1 MKKIINLAQLCIIL
15 ATLTLG
21 VQAWLD
27 GQRLEALLVAIL
39 GMVWLIGF
47 QRSLA
52 WLDALMLVLFTLLV
66 VYTLLR
72 DRPIL
77 PGFIVILSALIAWN
91 LGHLTRRLA
100 FSSDPGISRQ
110 LTSKHLRRSGILTGI
125 ALVLVLA
132 SYLVK
137 IELNLGWAI
146 LVGAFGIIGL
156 SQLVGYLLKQKQ

>member
-1 MKKIINLAQLCIIL
+1 MKKIITLAQLCIIL

-21 VQAWLD
+21 VQAWLG

-39 GMVWLIGF
+39 GTVWLIGS

-52 WLDALMLVLFTLLV
+52 WLDALMLALFTLLV
-66 VYTLLR
+66 VYALLR
-72 DRPIL
+72 DRSVL
-77 PGFIVILSALIAWN
+77 PGYIVILSALIAWN
-91 LGHLTRRLA
+91 LGHLNRRLA

-110 LTSKHLRRSGILTGI
+110 LTSNHLRRSGIFTGI
-125 ALVLVLA
+125 ALVLVFT
-132 SYLVK
+132 SYLIK
-137 IELNLGWAI
+137 IELNLGLAI